1 MLKKQPEVTD
11 LKSVT
16 ECKYDRLQKDYTR
29 FNMAIPGKKT
39 NKGRGEKGL
48 RTQFLKKSMVRFSV
62 CHCHFTL
69 GNFMPKTKTQWNS
82 YSFIFSWSL
91 LDITLLFSLTL
102 EIFLLAFLHTPRNSS
117 EMCWFNQYF
126 KLNMRWWIE

>member
-29 FNMAIPGKKT
+29 FNMAIPEKKP

-48 RTQFLKKSMVRFSV
+48 RTVFFKKAWLGFQFVIV
-62 CHCHFTL
+62 TL
-69 GNFMPKTKTQWNS
+69 PVEIPCQKPRPNEIPIVLF
-82 YSFIFSWSL
+82 F
-91 LDITLLFSLTL
+91 LDHS
-102 EIFLLAFLHTPRNSS
+102 
-117 EMCWFNQYF
+117 
-126 KLNMRWWIE
+126 